1 MPHDLKST
9 NQESSD
15 DEAFT
20 AGDGIYDEELSIKI
34 LTIKIVGSNV
44 LNDDGGSYAAYNIA
58 TTLSNG
64 QLWNVWRRYSEFVSF
79 HSELKKEGVTGRP
92 ALPQKK
98 WLGNLEPEFIQKRVK
113 ELEAYVSDVLR
124 MPQGQKL
131 FSLRNFLQPA
141 LRKDWPSAMGPI
153 DLKVHDGPHR
163 SSVTEWWYFNSHVT
177 TTTAQR

>member
-92 ALPQKK
+92 ALPGSTSH
-98 WLGNLEPEFIQKRVK
+98 LLDPCGCRATADAITR
-113 ELEAYVSDVLR
+113 
-124 MPQGQKL
+124 
-131 FSLRNFLQPA
+131 
-141 LRKDWPSAMGPI
+141 
-153 DLKVHDGPHR
+153 LKG
-163 SSVTEWWYFNSHVT
+163 S
-177 TTTAQR
+177 